1 MPMIAVTALT
11 REQILRNAP
20 SVFAEQPSGKTSS
33 RYAFVPTTQVI
44 NDLGQ
49 AGWMPV
55 SAKESNVRDETKE
68 GYQKHMVRF
77 RHPELSFDR
86 LLNVGDIIP
95 EIVLTN
101 SHDALSAF
109 HLHAGI
115 FRLVCSNGMV
125 VADATIEKVSIKHVG
140 YASQAAHNAGQMLF
154 QNLPQLTKTI
164 ASMQTMQLRLPEAS
178 LMAHHAAMT
187 RWSVADTQALPFDP
201 TLLLAQRRTADADL
215 TLWNVFQR
223 IQENMI
229 KGGVRYRTEKN
240 VKQRTRR
247 INSINEEIRVNKAL
261 WAFAES
267 ILELKRQEVA

>member
-11 REQILRNAP
+11 REQILRDAP
-20 SVFAEQPSGKTSS
+20 SVFAEQPSGKTSN

-44 NDLGQ
+44 DDLGQ
-49 AGWMPV
+49 AGWLPV
-55 SAKESNVRDETKE
+55 SARESNVRDEAKE

-125 VADATIEKVSIKHVG
+125 VADATIAKVCIKHVG
-140 YASQAAHNAGQMLF
+140 YASQAAHNAGQVLF

-164 ASMQTMQLRLPEAS
+164 ASMQAMQLRAPEAS
-178 LMAHHAAMT
+178 LMANHAAMT
-187 RWSVADTQALPFDP
+187 RWPVDDTHTPPFDP
-201 TLLLAQRRTADADL
+201 NRLLTARRTADADL

-229 KGGVRYRTEKN
+229 KGGIHYRTKKN
-240 VKQRTRR
+240 VAQRTRK

-267 ILELKRQEVA
+267 ILELKRHEAA